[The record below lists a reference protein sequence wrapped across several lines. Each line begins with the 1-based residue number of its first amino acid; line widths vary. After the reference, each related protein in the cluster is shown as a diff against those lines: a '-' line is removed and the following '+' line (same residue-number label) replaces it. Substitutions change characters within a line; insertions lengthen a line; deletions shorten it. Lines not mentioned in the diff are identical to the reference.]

1 MFRRMAALAAVPALA
16 ASALLVPSVAHAAGP
31 TAAGC
36 NVVPLKFTKSYTG
49 GGENWQTK
57 ASLQVRDLCDAGT
70 IRGKL
75 YLRGTGGT
83 TESDLSP
90 YKANL
95 HYKRQLDT
103 AFSSAGVSL
112 KKLARQGDGWRPY
125 TVTTEDIVMVPPGGY
140 FIEVRVRW
148 TVHAGGKD
156 YTRTVICDRFFDK
169 GDKAYHCT

>member
-36 NVVPLKFTKSYTG
+36 HVVPLKFTKSYIG

-90 YKANL
+90 YKVNL

-103 AFSSAGVSL
+103 AFTSAGVNL

-125 TVTTEDIVMVPPGGY
+125 SVTTEDIVMDSTRGW
-140 FIEVRVRW
+140 FIEIRVRW

-156 YTRTVICDRFFDK
+156 YTKSVVCDRFFDK
-169 GDKAYHCT
+169 GDKAYSCT